1 MKDEVSLT
9 LVASTGHRVDLPLL
23 PETLVRRR
31 TADSSGERL
40 ELVTHL
46 DDRLGNETAATAGI
60 LSALTELRGDV
71 SEVRWGKR
79 RFRGSLADL
88 TVTETA
94 FQEELEPIAATIQLA
109 FEVHP
114 EEEQAVSV
122 TVAGKRWRQ
131 TPDLDRAGP
140 NDPVYVLRHRRR
152 RLAEGPVRRW
162 ETWRPP
168 TGRGGPGPGA
178 VPSGGR
184 PSGSELGPLPLDA
197 EDHELRRA

>member
-31 TADSSGERL
+31 TADGSGERL

-46 DDRLGNETAATAGI
+46 DDRLSNETAATAGI
-60 LSALTELRGDV
+60 LSALTELIGDV
-71 SEVRWGKR
+71 SELRWGKR
-79 RFRGSLADL
+79 RFRGNLSDL

-109 FEVHP
+109 FDVLP
-114 EEEQAVSV
+114 KEERAVSV

-131 TPDLDRAGP
+131 VPDLDTAGP
-140 NDPVYVLRHRRR
+140 NDPVYEVHIGDDGSLKVRFGDGRRG
-152 RLAEGPVRRW
+152 A
-162 ETWRPP
+162 RPP
-168 TGRGGPGPGA
+168 AGEVLVRALYRVGGGQAGA
-178 VPSGGR
+178 N
-184 PSGSELGPLPLDA
+184 
-197 EDHELRRA
+197 

>member
-9 LVASTGHRVDLPLL
+9 LVASTGRRVDLPLL

-40 ELVTHL
+40 ELLTHL

-60 LSALTELRGDV
+60 LSALTELSGDV
-71 SEVRWGKR
+71 SELRWGKR
-79 RFRGSLADL
+79 RFRVSLSHL

-109 FEVHP
+109 FEVVP
-114 EEEQAVSV
+114 DEEQAFAV

-131 TPDLDRAGP
+131 APDLDSAGP
-140 NDPVYVLRHRRR
+140 NDPVYELRIGDDGS
-152 RLAEGPVRRW
+152 LKVRFGDGKRGA
-162 ETWRPP
+162 RPP
-168 TGRGGPGPGA
+168 AGEILVRARYRVGGGVAGA
-178 VPSGGR
+178 VG
-184 PSGSELGPLPLDA
+184 
-197 EDHELRRA
+197 

>member
-31 TADSSGERL
+31 TADGERL

-46 DDRLGNETAATAGI
+46 DDRLGNDTSATAGI
-60 LSALTELRGDV
+60 LSALTEVSGDV
-71 SEVRWGKR
+71 SELRWGKR
-79 RFRGSLADL
+79 RFRGSLSDL

-109 FEVHP
+109 FEVLP
-114 EEEQAVSV
+114 DEEHAFSV

-131 TPDLDRAGP
+131 TPDLDSAGP
-140 NDPVYVLRHRRR
+140 NDPVYEVRIGDDGSLKV
-152 RLAEGPVRRW
+152 RLGDGKRGA
-162 ETWRPP
+162 RPP
-168 TGRGGPGPGA
+168 AGEVLVRARYRVGGGQAGA
-178 VPSGGR
+178 N
-184 PSGSELGPLPLDA
+184 
-197 EDHELRRA
+197 